1 MSDFTKR
8 VIDVIKRIPPGYV
21 MTYGSIA
28 ECAGNPRASRQVSR
42 ILHSMTSKY
51 DLPWHRVIRKDG
63 SIALPNEA
71 GGLEQIARLTSEGV
85 EVSAGGKVNLQR
97 HFWVEAFFGE
107 GESLDELL

>member
-1 MSDFTKR
+1 MNDFTKR
-8 VIDVIKRIPPGYV
+8 VIDIIKRIPPGYV

-42 ILHSMTSKY
+42 ILHSMTAKY

-71 GGLEQIARLTSEGV
+71 GGLEQIVLLTAEGV
-85 EVSAGGKVNLQR
+85 EVSVSGKINMQR
-97 HFWVEAFFGE
+97 HFWVEAFLEENDG
-107 GESLDELL
+107 L